1 MSISGELSPESTH
14 NNRVQPVLLVSI
26 GDDTFGDELLYSGG
40 GWLIPARNSSGI
52 STWEA
57 SEDSFPQLE
66 TLVIEKCS
74 ELKEIPLSFAAIT
87 TLKQIKLL
95 YSKRSLKD
103 SGEKIKKE
111 VEENEGYDRINLITI
126 GV

>member
-1 MSISGELSPESTH
+1 MVNL
-14 NNRVQPVLLVSI
+14 
-26 GDDTFGDELLYSGG
+26 
-40 GWLIPARNSSGI
+40 GI
-52 STWEA
+52 SRWEA

-74 ELKEIPLSFAAIT
+74 ELKEIPLSFADIT

-103 SGEKIKKE
+103 SAEKIKKE

-126 GV
+126 GL